1 MKPNAIKRFI
11 QGLLINASI
20 IITGYFVVQPD
31 PKGIGFSLFL
41 MAYGILASIFGV
53 YFSIRKVVNATDV
66 YWLLISA
73 NLLNVY
79 LFFKMTTPLITED
92 VSFSVWSLLLIF
104 LPMGIVSIYFL
115 IKKLR

>member
-1 MKPNAIKRFI
+1 MPTNYIRRFT
-11 QGLLINASI
+11 QGLLINISFI
-20 IITGYFVVQPD
+20 IAGYFVIHPD

-41 MAYGILASIFGV
+41 MAYGIITSIFGV
-53 YFSIRKVVNATDV
+53 YFAMIQVVKTSDV

-79 LFFKMTTPLITED
+79 LLFKTTMPLITKE
-92 VSFSVWSLLLIF
+92 VNFSVWSLLLIF
-104 LPMGIVSIYFL
+104 FMMGALSIYFL